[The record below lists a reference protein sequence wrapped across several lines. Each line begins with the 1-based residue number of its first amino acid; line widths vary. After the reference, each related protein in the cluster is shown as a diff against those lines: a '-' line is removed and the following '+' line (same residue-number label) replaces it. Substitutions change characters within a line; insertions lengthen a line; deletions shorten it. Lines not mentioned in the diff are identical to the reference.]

1 MNTATSKTSQN
12 DTDETTELG
21 AVGGEDQIDQTV
33 DNDKERVSLVGR
45 RLRRS
50 NTLIDEESVQTEKVL
65 ALKHSRSGYLSR
77 VTRLYGELNALMSN
91 VDLEEVRERRKILDI
106 AFDRFQQAYS
116 IYVAQ
121 FNQSSAIENIQ
132 ETYEV
137 QVWGWIYGFKKFR

>member
-1 MNTATSKTSQN
+1 MATSKISQN
-12 DTDETTELG
+12 DAYETTELG
-21 AVGGEDQIDQTV
+21 AVGGEDQIDQTI
-33 DNDKERVSLVGR
+33 DNDEERVSLVGR
-45 RLRRS
+45 RLRRP

>member
-91 VDLEEVRERRKILDI
+91 VDLEQVRERGKVLDI
-106 AFDRFQQAYS
+106 AFDRFQQAHS
-116 IYVAQ
+116 VYVAQ
-121 FNQSSAIENIQ
+121 LNQSGAIENIH

-137 QVWGWIYGFKKFR
+137 QVRESISGRYIR

>member
-1 MNTATSKTSQN
+1 M
-12 DTDETTELG
+12 
-21 AVGGEDQIDQTV
+21 
-33 DNDKERVSLVGR
+33 
-45 RLRRS
+45 
-50 NTLIDEESVQTEKVL
+50 
-65 ALKHSRSGYLSR
+65 SR
-77 VTRLYGELNALMSN
+77 VTRLYGKPNALMSN

>member
-65 ALKHSRSGYLSR
+65 ALKHSRSGHLSR
-77 VTRLYGELNALMSN
+77 VTRLYGKPNALMSKDSFA
-91 VDLEEVRERRKILDI
+91 VMRFLRTYTYGVLRTRKLVHS
-106 AFDRFQQAYS
+106 RVLS
-116 IYVAQ
+116 
-121 FNQSSAIENIQ
+121 
-132 ETYEV
+132 TCT
-137 QVWGWIYGFKKFR
+137 